1 MYLSH
6 KIDDN
11 DNYPMLY
18 AAVATPAISILYLDD
33 YTMYIPKLLEICLT
47 SVMIIDNTISLT
59 YFEYIFIYVNILLN
73 YIQLFKPL
81 DMLIC

>member
-18 AAVATPAISILYLDD
+18 SAVATPVISTLYLHD
-33 YTMYIPKLLEICLT
+33 YTMYIPKLLEILFT
-47 SVMIIDNTISLT
+47 FFIVIENTISLT
-59 YFEYIFIYVNILLN
+59 YFEYIYIYVNIFLN

>member
-11 DNYPMLY
+11 DNYSMLY
-18 AAVATPAISILYLDD
+18 SAVATSVISTLYLHN
-33 YTMYIPKLLEICLT
+33 YTMYIPKLLEILFT
-47 SVMIIDNTISLT
+47 FFIVIENTISLT
-59 YFEYIFIYVNILLN
+59 YIEYIYIYVNIFLN